1 MHDPTGRL
9 DEVEMARM
17 QALAE
22 HANEQALCDPATLA
36 YYLDPGYALRPHL
49 SHIAAQLADVG
60 ARTCNRLMIMVP
72 PQTGKSELA
81 AVWFPFWWLARNPTS
96 KVIIASYGQSLAVTR
111 GRSIRRRVLGHGW
124 RWNMGL
130 ARGASQIAEWE
141 LASGGG
147 IKSVGVGAGVT
158 GFPADL
164 AIIDDPHK
172 SRAEADSLV
181 FRDRVW
187 DWYSADLLTRIAPGG
202 PLVVI
207 GTPWHHDDLLHRILE
222 QDGTEDEGGQW
233 RIVKLPAF
241 AKADDP
247 LGRAPGDPLLHPRL
261 PLDDVEGSRAHWEAK
276 RASSRVRDW
285 SALYMLDPRP
295 SEDALVTY
303 ALLRERRHLPPGTDP
318 VRAAVAVDPSGGG
331 RDSAGVI
338 GGFLGE
344 DQRLYITHDRTLV
357 GSSEQWSR
365 AACELAA
372 EIDADVI
379 VVEKNYGGDMAQMVV
394 RTAWAA
400 LVAEHPDDDRYRRLP
415 PRIKL
420 VSAKKGKKIRAEP
433 VAQQFAED
441 RIRLGAYLPD
451 VESEWA
457 TWRPSEPES
466 PGRLDASCYLGYE
479 LLPIPGAETVVSGA
493 AGVRQS
499 AVRPGGGRA
508 RINRPRQ

>member
-1 MHDPTGRL
+1 MP
-9 DEVEMARM
+9 EYAPVEWEDLELAEI
-17 QALAE
+17 QALAQE
-22 HANEQALCDPATLA
+22 ANRDALVDPATLA
-36 YYLDPGYALRPHL
+36 YYLDSDYALRPHL
-49 SHIAAQLADVG
+49 THISNQLADVG
-60 ARTCNRLMIMVP
+60 SARCKRLMIMVP

-81 AVWFPFWWLARNPTS
+81 AVWFPFWWLARHPRA
-96 KVIIASYGQSLAVTR
+96 KLIIASYGQQLAVTR
-111 GRSIRRRVLGHGW
+111 GRSIRRRVLGEGW
-124 RWNMGL
+124 RWQMAL

-158 GFPADL
+158 GFPADV

-222 QDGTEDEGGQW
+222 QEGREEDGGQW
-233 RIVKLPAF
+233 RVVKLPAF
-241 AKADDP
+241 AGADDP
-247 LGRAPGDPLLHPRL
+247 LGREPGEPLMHPRL
-261 PLDDVEGSRAHWEAK
+261 AEDDVEGSRAHWEAK
-276 RASSRVRDW
+276 RASSRVSDW

-303 ALLRERRHLPPGTDP
+303 ALLRERRHLLGHPEPT
-318 VRAAVAVDPSGGG
+318 RIAVAVDPSGGG

-338 GGFLGE
+338 GGFLGA
-344 DQRLYITHDRTLV
+344 DQRMYITHDRTMI
-357 GSSEQWSR
+357 GSSAQWSR

-372 EIDADVI
+372 EIGADVI
-379 VVEKNYGGDMAQMVV
+379 VAEKNYGGDMVSLAI
-394 RTAWAA
+394 RTAWDA
-400 LVAEHPDDDRYRRLP
+400 LARETPGDRRYQRLA
-415 PRIKL
+415 PRVKL
-420 VSAKKGKKIRAEP
+420 VSAKRAKRIRAEP
-433 VAQQFAED
+433 IAQQFTED

-457 TWRPSEPES
+457 TWRPSEADS

-479 LLPIPGAETVVSGA
+479 LLPVPGAETVVSSV
-493 AGVRQS
+493 AGISRDSVR
-499 AVRPGGGRA
+499 GGGGP
-508 RINRPRQ
+508 RITRPR